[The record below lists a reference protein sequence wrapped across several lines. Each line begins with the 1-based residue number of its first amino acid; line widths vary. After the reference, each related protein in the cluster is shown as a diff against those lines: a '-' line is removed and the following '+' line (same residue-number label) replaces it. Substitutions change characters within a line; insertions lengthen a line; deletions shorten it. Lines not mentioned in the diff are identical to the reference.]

1 MSLAVS
7 LRNVSKLYRYGDTG
21 FQALSDISLDVERGT
36 IQGVIGSSG
45 AGKSTLLR
53 CISLLEK
60 PDTGRVLVDGIDLAT
75 LQGAT
80 LRTARQKIGI
90 IFQQFHLLRSRTV
103 YGNVALPLELAG
115 KSHAETEARVMDLL
129 RWFGLEEK
137 AQSYPMQ
144 LSGGQR
150 QRVAVARALATNPS
164 VLLSDEPTSALDPET
179 TASVLDLLRRVR
191 DEFGVTVILITH
203 ELDAVRAICD
213 RVAVLQGG
221 CIVEEGPVEDVLLH
235 PMTDATRRML
245 HNRTSVE
252 PFFDGRQVDSK
263 EVTTILELKTVG
275 SSAVEPLLSEIARAL
290 EVDVVLL
297 QGDIGRLHNTPYA
310 SLVLAISGKRH
321 IEAEAFLQARG
332 ASVRIA
338 SSGSKSGDAL

>member
-1 MSLAVS
+1 MTAAV
-7 LRNVSKLYRYGDTG
+7 LLHNVSKLYQHGGTSS
-21 FQALSDISLDVERGT
+21 QALSDINLAVERGA
-36 IQGVIGSSG
+36 IQGIIGSSG
-45 AGKSTLLR
+45 SGKSTLLR
-53 CISLLEK
+53 CISLLES
-60 PDTGRVLVDGIDLAT
+60 PDEGQVLVDGIDLAT

-115 KSHAETEARVMDLL
+115 RDRAEIDARAHDLL

-137 AQSYPMQ
+137 ATSYPAQ

-164 VLLSDEPTSALDPET
+164 VLLSDEPTSALDPES

-213 RVAVLQGG
+213 RVAVLHHGR
-221 CIVEEGPVEDVLLH
+221 IVEEGPVEEVLLR
-235 PMTDATRRML
+235 PTNDATRRML
-245 HNRTSVE
+245 RGRTSAE
-252 PFFDGRQVDSK
+252 PFLDHTHPN
-263 EVTTILELKTVG
+263 EITTILEVKTLG
-275 SSAVEPLLSEIARAL
+275 SIATEPLLSEISRSFN
-290 EVDVVLL
+290 VDVVLL
-297 QGDIGRLHNTPYA
+297 QGEVGRLHNTAYA
-310 SLVLAISGKRH
+310 SLVLGISGERH
-321 IEAEAFLQARG
+321 GEVACFLQQRG
-332 ASVRIA
+332 ASVRSL
-338 SSGSKSGDAL
+338 SSGQEKGSIA